1 MKSFWLA
8 LIPLLSVCALAQQ
21 QTSPSDGVMRFALV
35 QHGEGS
41 ARVIAHQARPL
52 QSALGAVAREYGWI
66 LYFEDP
72 PYYSHYDVIDD
83 TDPKWRA
90 SHPAEKGGLRIAG
103 EAFESQY
110 REGPDIRSSAGQ
122 EAALRSIVS
131 DYNASGNPGKFVVRR
146 MGEGYAVI
154 GHAVK
159 DESGRDQEVPAIL
172 DTPISVAPQTRDP
185 REAVS
190 LILAALSATTKRKF
204 VFMSY
209 PQNIFY
215 SAGQVDFGG
224 KDVPARK
231 LLAQV
236 LDETCSWCFL
246 QWDLLYDPDSNTFC
260 LHANVAVQART
271 NAQGYTR
278 LVPVRPKQ

>member
-1 MKSFWLA
+1 MKNIWFA
-8 LIPLLSVCALAQQ
+8 LIPLLPVCVVAQQ
-21 QTSPSDGVMRFALV
+21 QTSPGDGVMRLAVV

-52 QSALGAVAREYGWI
+52 ASALSAVAREYGWI

-72 PYYSHYDVIDD
+72 PYHSHYDVIDD

-90 SHPAEKGGLRIAG
+90 THPAEKGALRIAG
-103 EAFESQY
+103 GAFESRY

-122 EAALRSIVS
+122 EATLKGIVT
-131 DYNASGNPGKFVVRR
+131 DYNASGNPGKFIVRP

-154 GHAVK
+154 GQAVK
-159 DESGRDQEVPAIL
+159 DDNGTDQKVPAIL
-172 DTPISVAPQTRDP
+172 DTPISLAPQSRDP

-190 LILAALSATTKRKF
+190 LILATLSKVTQRKV

-209 PQNIFY
+209 PLNIFR
-215 SAGQVDFGG
+215 SAGKVDFGG
-224 KDVPARK
+224 NDIPARK

-246 QWDLLYDPDSNTFC
+246 QWDLLYDPDMDAFS
-260 LHANVAVQART
+260 LLVNVAVQAKT

-278 LVPVRPKQ
+278 FVPVRPK

>member
-1 MKSFWLA
+1 MRSMWLA
-8 LIPLLSVCALAQQ
+8 LIPVLSVCVLAQQ
-21 QTSPSDGVMRFALV
+21 QTSPSDGVMRFAVV

-41 ARVIAHQARPL
+41 APARVIAHEARPS
-52 QSALGAVAREYGWI
+52 QSALSAVAREYRWI

-72 PYYSHYDVIDD
+72 PYYSRHYDVVDD

-90 SHPAEKGGLRIAG
+90 SHPAEKGALRIAG
-103 EAFESQY
+103 GAFESRY
-110 REGPDIRSSAGQ
+110 REGPDIHSSAGE
-122 EAALRSIVS
+122 EAALRTIVS
-131 DYNASGNPGKFVVRR
+131 DYNASGNPGKFILRR

-159 DESGRDQEVPAIL
+159 DDNGRDQEVSAIL
-172 DTPISVAPQTRDP
+172 DTPISVPPQTRDP
-185 REAVS
+185 REAIN
-190 LILAALSATTKRKF
+190 LILETLSATTHRKF

-231 LLAQV
+231 LLVEV
-236 LDETCSWCFL
+236 LDGTCSWCLL
-246 QWDLLYDPDSNTFC
+246 QWDLLYDPDMNAFSF
-260 LHANVAVQART
+260 LVNVAGKRRRT
-271 NAQGYTR
+271 NR
-278 LVPVRPKQ
+278 CE